1 MDDKSLII
9 ISVTLI
15 IVVAIICGTLMLL
28 HENNQRNTSINSTNN
43 TTDRNTTQS
52 STESTKTS
60 ADTSTEWFGY
70 YSDTR
75 TDIMP
80 HEHAEWESEK
90 IKLAESKGFE
100 IMGCN
105 TDGIKNGYDVYTRDG
120 KFAGHIN

>member
-15 IVVAIICGTLMLL
+15 IVVTIICGTVMLL

-43 TTDRNTTQS
+43 TTYRNTTQS
-52 STESTKTS
+52 SSESTKTS

-75 TDIMP
+75 TGIMP

>member
-1 MDDKSLII
+1 
-9 ISVTLI
+9 
-15 IVVAIICGTLMLL
+15 MLL

-43 TTDRNTTQS
+43 TTDRNTTQTG
-52 STESTKTS
+52 TESTKTS

-75 TDIMP
+75 TDIVP

>member
-15 IVVAIICGTLMLL
+15 IVVAIICRTIMLL

-52 STESTKTS
+52 SNESTKTS

-75 TDIMP
+75 TGIMP

-100 IMGCN
+100 IKGCN

>member
-1 MDDKSLII
+1 MDDKSLIT

-15 IVVAIICGTLMLL
+15 IVVAIICGTVMLL

-43 TTDRNTTQS
+43 TTDKNTSQS

-75 TDIMP
+75 TGIMP